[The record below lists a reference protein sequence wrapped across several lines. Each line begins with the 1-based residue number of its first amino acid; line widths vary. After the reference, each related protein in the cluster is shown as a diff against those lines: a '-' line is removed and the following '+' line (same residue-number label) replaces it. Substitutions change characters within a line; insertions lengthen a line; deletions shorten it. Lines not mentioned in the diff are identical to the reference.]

1 LNAISSYTIKI
12 SIIEAIESTIRVV
25 GKVTSIKIRVIKT
38 IGIGSVVGI
47 VKSPTIR
54 VVSSSKTTVKAT
66 AKIPKTKT
74 ETIVE
79 KGVIA

>member
-1 LNAISSYTIKI
+1 LNAISSYTIEI

-25 GKVTSIKIRVIKT
+25 GKVTSIKIGIIKT

-47 VKSPTIR
+47 IKSPTIR
-54 VVSSSKTTVKAT
+54 VISSSKTAVKT
-66 AKIPKTKT
+66 SAKIPETKT
-74 ETIVE
+74 EAIVE